1 MIIYSL
7 ESFNEVVPQE
17 LVDEWKRTNEK
28 VVLVSRNNTA
38 YLAGLLR
45 QLELPDAIMIGDN
58 MVRIG
63 IEQPP
68 KFFQQCE
75 TYEEALGV
83 VKHLL
88 SSFDEDALPE

>member
-1 MIIYSL
+1 MRIY
-7 ESFNEVVPQE
+7 NVDE
-17 LVDEWKRTNEK
+17 LPEEIPCCLVEEWKRTKERI
-28 VVLVSRNNTA
+28 VFVSSNNTA

-45 QLELPDAIMIGDN
+45 QLGLPDAIMIGDN

-75 TYEEALGV
+75 TYEEALDV

-88 SSFDEDALPE
+88 SSFDEYALPE